1 MKTSIES
8 DHPST
13 LISDHQEE
21 EVKLGDG
28 QQADVLEG
36 GRNGGQRK
44 EEEYVQ
50 QVALNGDNK
59 REDGG
64 KEWLTEAAVRG
75 KCRTKLVPT
84 AVLS

>member
-36 GRNGGQRK
+36 GRNGGRRQ
-44 EEEYVQ
+44 EEDDVQ
-50 QVALNGDNK
+50 QITLNGDDEGK
-59 REDGG
+59 DGG
-64 KEWLTEAAVRG
+64 EEGLTEAAVRG
-75 KCRTKLVPT
+75 KC
-84 AVLS
+84 